1 MAGRCPVRLLGLQGL
16 SEGRMIVKDE
26 PSVLWTLRHGD
37 DEVRWEGRLLP
48 VGLEGRIVCRGVTSH
63 ESRGLLKIATMR
75 SVPRIQPDRGRQTA
89 PHRVLVRQAGS
100 P

>member
-37 DEVRWEGRLLP
+37 DEARWEGRLLP
-48 VGLEGRIVCRGVTSH
+48 VGLEGRIVCRKVTSH
-63 ESRGLLKIATMR
+63 ESRGLPEDRHQAISPADPAR
-75 SVPRIQPDRGRQTA
+75 SWAQRRTA
-89 PHRVLVRQAGS
+89 S
-100 P
+100 